1 MQAEKQKNKP
11 QSSII
16 PKPQA
21 TSAPQEFPDLS
32 KIPDSQL
39 LNYKFVKF
47 FLGGVSD
54 ATTWRY
60 EKRGILEKPI
70 LIGRR
75 KYQRAGHIKKI
86 VGLS

>member
-1 MQAEKQKNKP
+1 MQAEKQENKTN
-11 QSSII
+11 II

-21 TSAPQEFPDLS
+21 ISAPQEFPDLS

-75 KYQRAGHIKKI
+75 KHQRAGHIKKI